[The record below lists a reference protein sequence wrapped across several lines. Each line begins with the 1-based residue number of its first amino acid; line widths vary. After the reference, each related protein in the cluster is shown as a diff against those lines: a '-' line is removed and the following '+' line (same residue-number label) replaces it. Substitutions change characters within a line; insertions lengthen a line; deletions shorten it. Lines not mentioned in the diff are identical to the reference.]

1 MLFEKREQLK
11 RRNKSLFSFG
21 INLSLICK
29 IIMVISMKKTSI
41 SFGLVNIPVE
51 INPVIKNNDISF
63 NQLHKKCLSRI
74 RYVKYCPH
82 CKKEVKQ
89 SDIIRG
95 YEYKNDEYLTLTNE
109 EFNKLKSEDEKVIEI
124 VGFLNLNEVDPIYF
138 EKSYQIKTSN
148 KSKSFSLFK
157 EALNKTKKV
166 ALAKTVIGTKFY
178 YVLIRLMNDELIM
191 NTLYFDEEVILAD
204 EIADAKFTKKE
215 LDLAVELINSLK
227 IKFKPEEYKDE
238 YQEKVKE
245 ALKQKEKGKAVKKP
259 KARNTR
265 NIKDLMTALE
275 MSLRNVS

>member
-1 MLFEKREQLK
+1 
-11 RRNKSLFSFG
+11 
-21 INLSLICK
+21 
-29 IIMVISMKKTSI
+29 MVIRMKKTSI

-124 VGFLNLNEVDPIYF
+124 VGFLNLSEVDPIYF

-227 IKFKPEEYKDE
+227 IKFKPEDYRDE
-238 YQEKVKE
+238 YQEKVKD

>member
-1 MLFEKREQLK
+1 
-11 RRNKSLFSFG
+11 
-21 INLSLICK
+21 
-29 IIMVISMKKTSI
+29 MVIRMIKTSI

-124 VGFLNLNEVDPIYF
+124 VGFLNFNEVDPIYF

-227 IKFKPEEYKDE
+227 IKFKPEEYRDE
-238 YQEKVKE
+238 YQEKVKD

-259 KARNTR
+259 KARNTK

>member
-1 MLFEKREQLK
+1 
-11 RRNKSLFSFG
+11 
-21 INLSLICK
+21 
-29 IIMVISMKKTSI
+29 MKKTSI

-109 EFNKLKSEDEKVIEI
+109 EFNKLKSEYEKVIEI
-124 VGFLNLNEVDPIYF
+124 VGFLNFNEVDPIYF

-227 IKFKPEEYKDE
+227 IKFKPEEYRDE
-238 YQEKVKE
+238 YQEKVKD

-259 KARNTR
+259 KARNTK

>member
-1 MLFEKREQLK
+1 
-11 RRNKSLFSFG
+11 
-21 INLSLICK
+21 
-29 IIMVISMKKTSI
+29 MKKTSI

-63 NQLHKKCLSRI
+63 NQLHKKCLSKI

-124 VGFLNLNEVDPIYF
+124 VGFLNFNEVDPIYF

-227 IKFKPEEYKDE
+227 IKFKPEEYRDE
-238 YQEKVKE
+238 YQEKVKD

>member
-1 MLFEKREQLK
+1 
-11 RRNKSLFSFG
+11 
-21 INLSLICK
+21 
-29 IIMVISMKKTSI
+29 MKKTSI

-227 IKFKPEEYKDE
+227 IKFKPEEYRDE

>member
-1 MLFEKREQLK
+1 
-11 RRNKSLFSFG
+11 
-21 INLSLICK
+21 
-29 IIMVISMKKTSI
+29 MKKTSI

-51 INPVIKNNDISF
+51 INSVIKNNDISF

-124 VGFLNLNEVDPIYF
+124 VGFLNFNEVDPIYF

-227 IKFKPEEYKDE
+227 IKFKPEEYRDE
-238 YQEKVKE
+238 YQEKVKD

-259 KARNTR
+259 KARNTK

>member
-1 MLFEKREQLK
+1 
-11 RRNKSLFSFG
+11 
-21 INLSLICK
+21 
-29 IIMVISMKKTSI
+29 MVIRMKKTSI

-124 VGFLNLNEVDPIYF
+124 VGFLNFNEVDPIYF

-227 IKFKPEEYKDE
+227 IKFKPEDYRDE